1 MFTIGYNIVMK
12 PSIAIKFI
20 ICLAVTFTP
29 AVIGSLFTRQAI
41 SDWYAYLNKPSFTP
55 PDWLFGPVW
64 TLLYLLMAV
73 SAFLVW
79 QKGLA
84 NPLVKIAL
92 ALYLLQLILNGLWT
106 PLFFGAKLLLV
117 AFCEIVVLWVAIVL
131 TILAFARVSTPAAV
145 LLLPY
150 IVWTSFAAVLNFSI
164 WLLNR

>member
-1 MFTIGYNIVMK
+1 MK
-12 PSIAIKFI
+12 PGIAIKFI

-41 SDWYAYLNKPSFTP
+41 SNWYAYLNKPSFTP

-64 TLLYLLMAV
+64 TVLYLLMVV

-84 NPLVKIAL
+84 NPAVKIAL

-106 PLFFGAKLLLV
+106 PLFFGAKMLLFAFIEILLL
-117 AFCEIVVLWVAIVL
+117 WSAILL
-131 TILAFARVSTPAAV
+131 TILAFARVSTSAAV

-150 IVWTSFAAVLNFSI
+150 IGWTSFAAILNFSI

>member
-1 MFTIGYNIVMK
+1 MK

-20 ICLAVTFTP
+20 ICLALTFTP

-131 TILAFARVSTPAAV
+131 TILSFARVSTPAAV

>member
-1 MFTIGYNIVMK
+1 MK
-12 PSIAIKFI
+12 LSIAIKFI

-64 TLLYLLMAV
+64 TVLYLLMAV

-84 NPLVKIAL
+84 NPQVKIAL

-106 PLFFGAKLLLV
+106 PLFFGARLLLV

-150 IVWTSFAAVLNFSI
+150 IGWTSFAAVLNFSI

>member
-1 MFTIGYNIVMK
+1 
-12 PSIAIKFI
+12 
-20 ICLAVTFTP
+20 VTFTP

-64 TLLYLLMAV
+64 TVLYLLMTV

-79 QKGLA
+79 QKGPA
-84 NPLVKIAL
+84 NPQVKIAL
-92 ALYLLQLILNGLWT
+92 ALYLLQLIFNGLWT
-106 PLFFGAKLLLV
+106 PLFFGARLLLV

-150 IVWTSFAAVLNFSI
+150 IGWTSFAAVLNFSI

>member
-1 MFTIGYNIVMK
+1 MK
-12 PSIAIKFI
+12 PGIAIKFI

-29 AVIGSLFTRQAI
+29 AIIGSLFTRQAI

-84 NPLVKIAL
+84 NPVVKIAL
-92 ALYLLQLILNGLWT
+92 VLYLLQLILNGLWT
-106 PLFFGAKLLLV
+106 PLFFGARMPLL
-117 AFCEIVVLWVAIVL
+117 AFCEIVVLWGAIVF

-150 IVWTSFAAVLNFSI
+150 IAWTSFAAVLNFSI

>member
-1 MFTIGYNIVMK
+1 MK
-12 PSIAIKFI
+12 FAIFI
-20 ICLAVTFTP
+20 KLVVCLALTFS
-29 AVIGSLFTRQAI
+29 AAFLGSLFTRNAI
-41 SDWYAYLNKPSFTP
+41 SDWYANLNKPFFTP

-64 TLLYLLMAV
+64 TVLYLLMAL

-79 QKGLA
+79 QKGLES
-84 NPLVKIAL
+84 PIVRIAL

-106 PLFFGAKLLLV
+106 PLFFGLKVPLV
-117 AFCEIVVLWVAIVL
+117 AFIEILLLWTAIIL
-131 TILAFARVSTPAAV
+131 TIIASARVSMPAAL

>member
-1 MFTIGYNIVMK
+1 MK
-12 PSIAIKFI
+12 VAIFI
-20 ICLAVTFTP
+20 KLVVCLALTFS
-29 AVIGSLFTRQAI
+29 AAFLGSLFTRNAI
-41 SDWYAYLNKPSFTP
+41 SDWYANLNKPFFTP

-64 TLLYLLMAV
+64 TVLYLLMAL

-79 QKGLA
+79 QKGLES
-84 NPLVKIAL
+84 PIVRIAL

-106 PLFFGAKLLLV
+106 PLFFGLKVPLV
-117 AFCEIVVLWVAIVL
+117 AFIEILLLWTAIIL
-131 TILAFARVSTPAAV
+131 TIIASARVSMPAAL

>member
-1 MFTIGYNIVMK
+1 MK
-12 PSIAIKFI
+12 PGIAIKFI

-29 AVIGSLFTRQAI
+29 AIIGSLFTRQAV
-41 SDWYAYLNKPSFTP
+41 SDWYTYLNKPSFTP

-64 TLLYLLMAV
+64 TVLYLLMAV

-79 QKGLA
+79 HKGLA
-84 NPLVKIAL
+84 NTVVKIAL

-106 PLFFGAKLLLV
+106 PLFFGARMPLL
-117 AFCEIVVLWVAIVL
+117 AFCEILLLWSVIVL
-131 TILAFARVSTPAAV
+131 TILAFARVSTPAAL

-150 IVWTSFAAVLNFSI
+150 IAWTSFAAVLNFSI

>member
-1 MFTIGYNIVMK
+1 MK
-12 PSIAIKFI
+12 PGIAIKFI

-41 SDWYAYLNKPSFTP
+41 SDWYVYLNKPSFTP

-84 NPLVKIAL
+84 NPAVKIAL

-106 PLFFGAKLLLV
+106 PLFFGAELLLA
-117 AFCEIVVLWVAIVL
+117 AFCEIVLLWVAIVL
-131 TILAFARVSTPAAV
+131 TILAFARVSTLAAV

-150 IVWTSFAAVLNFSI
+150 IGWTSFAAVLNFSI